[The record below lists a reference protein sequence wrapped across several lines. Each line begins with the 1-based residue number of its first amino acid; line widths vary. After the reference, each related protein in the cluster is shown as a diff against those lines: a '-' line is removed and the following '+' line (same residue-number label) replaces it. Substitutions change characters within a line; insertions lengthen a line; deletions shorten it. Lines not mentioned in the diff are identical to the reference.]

1 MVPLYDVTAETG
13 GLEVIPD
20 TNNDKIQSYL
30 KQEYPKAV
38 SYNDDW
44 VRLY

>member
-20 TNNDKIQSYL
+20 TNNEDMQSYL
-30 KQEYPKAV
+30 KQKYPNAAY
-38 SYNDDW
+38 YNDDW
-44 VRLY
+44 VRL